1 MLFHN
6 RITVSPGHTVLA
18 YRGTAVQALPAGR
31 HRVRKPDATFDIDLR
46 ERLIPVAP
54 QEVLTADSM
63 SVRVSMTLRACVIDA
78 VAFVERSA
86 DPIGAVYLAAQ
97 VALREVCAGVGSDDL
112 IRRGEAVDVTP
123 IRAAAAEVAG
133 TVGLEVLEVV
143 IRDVIVPAEV
153 RTAARG
159 DHGEDPRAGQ
169 ARGGTRGDRR
179 AARAG
184 QRGPVAR
191 CPPGTGPAAPRR
203 GGALRRPRR
212 PQRRRRRG
220 GDRGLSLPAVP
231 FPSR

>member
-112 IRRGEAVDVTP
+112 IRRGDTVDVTP

-153 RTAARG
+153 RTAALEVITAKTR
-159 DHGEDPRAGQ
+159 GQ
-169 ARGGTRGDRR
+169 AKLE
-179 AARAG
+179 AARAETAALRALANAG
-184 QRGPVAR
+184 RLLDAHPALAQLRLVEAVPYGAR
-191 CPPGTGPAAPRR
+191 VVLSV
-203 GGALRRPRR
+203 GGAEA
-212 PQRRRRRG
+212 
-220 GDRGLSLPAVP
+220 LPDDD
-231 FPSR
+231 

>member
-112 IRRGEAVDVTP
+112 IRRGDTVDVTP

-153 RTAARG
+153 RTAALEVITAKTR
-159 DHGEDPRAGQ
+159 GQ
-169 ARGGTRGDRR
+169 AKLE
-179 AARAG
+179 AARAETAALRALANAG
-184 QRGPVAR
+184 RLLDAHPALAQLRLVEAVPYGAR
-191 CPPGTGPAAPRR
+191 VVLSV
-203 GGALRRPRR
+203 GGAEVATE
-212 PQRRRRRG
+212 
-220 GDRGLSLPAVP
+220 D
-231 FPSR
+231 

>member
-112 IRRGEAVDVTP
+112 VRRGEAVDVTP

-153 RTAARG
+153 RTAALEVITAKTR
-159 DHGEDPRAGQ
+159 GQ
-169 ARGGTRGDRR
+169 AKLE
-179 AARAG
+179 AARAETAALRALAHAG
-184 QRGPVAR
+184 RLLDAHPALAQLRLVEAVPYGAR
-191 CPPGTGPAAPRR
+191 VVLSV
-203 GGALRRPRR
+203 GGAEA
-212 PQRRRRRG
+212 
-220 GDRGLSLPAVP
+220 LPDDD
-231 FPSR
+231 

>member
-31 HRVRKPDATFDIDLR
+31 HRVRKPDATFDVDLR

-112 IRRGEAVDVTP
+112 IRRGDTVDVTP

-153 RTAARG
+153 RTAALEVITAKTR
-159 DHGEDPRAGQ
+159 GQ
-169 ARGGTRGDRR
+169 AKLE
-179 AARAG
+179 AARAETAALRALANAG
-184 QRGPVAR
+184 RLLDAHPALAQLRLVEAVPYGAR
-191 CPPGTGPAAPRR
+191 VVLSV
-203 GGALRRPRR
+203 GGAEVATE
-212 PQRRRRRG
+212 
-220 GDRGLSLPAVP
+220 D
-231 FPSR
+231 

>member
-31 HRVRKPDATFDIDLR
+31 HRVRKPDATFDVDLR

-112 IRRGEAVDVTP
+112 VRRGEAVDVTP

-153 RTAARG
+153 RTAALEVITAKTR
-159 DHGEDPRAGQ
+159 GQ
-169 ARGGTRGDRR
+169 AKLE
-179 AARAG
+179 AARAETAALRALANAG
-184 QRGPVAR
+184 RLLDAHPALAQLRLVEAVPYGAR
-191 CPPGTGPAAPRR
+191 VVLSV
-203 GGALRRPRR
+203 GGAEVATE
-212 PQRRRRRG
+212 
-220 GDRGLSLPAVP
+220 D
-231 FPSR
+231 

>member
-112 IRRGEAVDVTP
+112 IRRGDTVDVMP

-153 RTAARG
+153 RSAALEVITAKTR
-159 DHGEDPRAGQ
+159 GQ
-169 ARGGTRGDRR
+169 AKLE
-179 AARAG
+179 AARAETAALRALANAG
-184 QRGPVAR
+184 RLLDAHPALAQLRLVEAVPYGAR
-191 CPPGTGPAAPRR
+191 VVISV
-203 GGALRRPRR
+203 GGAEVATE
-212 PQRRRRRG
+212 
-220 GDRGLSLPAVP
+220 D
-231 FPSR
+231 

>member
-6 RITVSPGHTVLA
+6 RITVPPGHTVLA

-31 HRVRKPDATFDIDLR
+31 HRVRKPDATFDVDLR

-54 QEVLTADSM
+54 QEILTADSM

-78 VAFVERSA
+78 AAFVERSA

-112 IRRGEAVDVTP
+112 IRRGDTVDVTP

-153 RTAARG
+153 RTAALEVITAKTR
-159 DHGEDPRAGQ
+159 GQ
-169 ARGGTRGDRR
+169 AKLE
-179 AARAG
+179 AARAETAALRALANAG
-184 QRGPVAR
+184 RLLDAHPALAQLRLVESVPYGAR
-191 CPPGTGPAAPRR
+191 VVLSV
-203 GGALRRPRR
+203 GGAEVATE
-212 PQRRRRRG
+212 
-220 GDRGLSLPAVP
+220 D
-231 FPSR
+231 

>member
-112 IRRGEAVDVTP
+112 VRRGEAVDVTP

-153 RTAARG
+153 RTAALEVITAKTR
-159 DHGEDPRAGQ
+159 GQ
-169 ARGGTRGDRR
+169 AKLE
-179 AARAG
+179 AARAETAALRALANAG
-184 QRGPVAR
+184 RLLDAHPALAQLRLVEAVPYGAR
-191 CPPGTGPAAPRR
+191 VVLSV
-203 GGALRRPRR
+203 GGAEVATE
-212 PQRRRRRG
+212 
-220 GDRGLSLPAVP
+220 D
-231 FPSR
+231 

>member
-31 HRVRKPDATFDIDLR
+31 HRVRKPDATFDVDLR

-54 QEVLTADSM
+54 QEILTADSM

-112 IRRGEAVDVTP
+112 IRRGDTVDVTP

-153 RTAARG
+153 RTAALEVITAKTR
-159 DHGEDPRAGQ
+159 GQ
-169 ARGGTRGDRR
+169 AKLE
-179 AARAG
+179 AARAETAALRALANAG
-184 QRGPVAR
+184 RLLDAHPALAQLRLVEAVPYGAR
-191 CPPGTGPAAPRR
+191 VVLSV
-203 GGALRRPRR
+203 GGAEAATE
-212 PQRRRRRG
+212 
-220 GDRGLSLPAVP
+220 D
-231 FPSR
+231 

>member
-153 RTAARG
+153 RTAALEVITAKTR
-159 DHGEDPRAGQ
+159 GQ
-169 ARGGTRGDRR
+169 AKLE
-179 AARAG
+179 AARAETAALRALANAG
-184 QRGPVAR
+184 RLLDAHPALAQLRLVEAVPYGAR
-191 CPPGTGPAAPRR
+191 VVLSV
-203 GGALRRPRR
+203 GGAEAATE
-212 PQRRRRRG
+212 
-220 GDRGLSLPAVP
+220 D
-231 FPSR
+231 

>member
-112 IRRGEAVDVTP
+112 VRRGEAVDVTP

-153 RTAARG
+153 RTAALEVITAKTR
-159 DHGEDPRAGQ
+159 GQ
-169 ARGGTRGDRR
+169 AKLE
-179 AARAG
+179 AARAETAALRALANAG
-184 QRGPVAR
+184 RLLDAHPALAQLRLVEAVPYGAR
-191 CPPGTGPAAPRR
+191 VVLSV
-203 GGALRRPRR
+203 GGAEA
-212 PQRRRRRG
+212 
-220 GDRGLSLPAVP
+220 LPDDD
-231 FPSR
+231 

>member
-31 HRVRKPDATFDIDLR
+31 HRVRKPDATFNVDLR

-112 IRRGEAVDVTP
+112 VRRGEAVNVTP

-143 IRDVIVPAEV
+143 IRNVIVPAEV
-153 RTAARG
+153 RTAALEVITAKTR
-159 DHGEDPRAGQ
+159 GQ
-169 ARGGTRGDRR
+169 AKLE
-179 AARAG
+179 AARAETAALRALANAG
-184 QRGPVAR
+184 RLLDAHPALAQLRLVEAVPYGAR
-191 CPPGTGPAAPRR
+191 VVLSV
-203 GGALRRPRR
+203 GGAEVATE
-212 PQRRRRRG
+212 
-220 GDRGLSLPAVP
+220 D
-231 FPSR
+231 

>member
-31 HRVRKPDATFDIDLR
+31 HRVRKPDATFDVDLR

-112 IRRGEAVDVTP
+112 IRRGDTVDVTP

-153 RTAARG
+153 RTAALEVITAKTR
-159 DHGEDPRAGQ
+159 GQ
-169 ARGGTRGDRR
+169 AKLE
-179 AARAG
+179 AARAETAALRALANAG
-184 QRGPVAR
+184 RLLDAHPALAQLRLVEAVPYGAR
-191 CPPGTGPAAPRR
+191 VVLSV
-203 GGALRRPRR
+203 GGAEA
-212 PQRRRRRG
+212 
-220 GDRGLSLPAVP
+220 LPDDD
-231 FPSR
+231 

>member
-6 RITVSPGHTVLA
+6 RIAVSPGHTVLA

-112 IRRGEAVDVTP
+112 VRRGDTVDVTP

-153 RTAARG
+153 RTAALEVITAKTR
-159 DHGEDPRAGQ
+159 GQ
-169 ARGGTRGDRR
+169 AKLE
-179 AARAG
+179 AARAETAALRALANAG
-184 QRGPVAR
+184 RLLDAHPALAQLRLVESVPYGAR
-191 CPPGTGPAAPRR
+191 VVLSV
-203 GGALRRPRR
+203 GGAE
-212 PQRRRRRG
+212 
-220 GDRGLSLPAVP
+220 VP
-231 FPSR
+231 SDDD